1 MSNGDETEIKITV
14 EKTGRRVSR
23 TGEAKRITYV
33 EAVDREGTIHKT
45 TEVEKGIFDCG
56 HAGEMGAVCQT
67 CGSSF
72 TVCESCAKSSKFV
85 CSSCGR
91 ICCPSCSVESI
102 FHPGVRFCQRC
113 GFRGL
118 LREALRRK
126 E

>member
-1 MSNGDETEIKITV
+1 MSDETEIKVTV
-14 EKTGRRVSR
+14 EKTGSRVSR

-33 EAVDREGTIHKT
+33 EAVDKEGTIHKT

-56 HAGEMGAVCQT
+56 HAGEMGAVCQF
-67 CGSSF
+67 CNSF
-72 TVCESCAKSSKFV
+72 TICETDAKSGKFT
-85 CSSCGR
+85 CSMCGR
-91 ICCPSCSVESI
+91 IVCPNCSVESL

-118 LREALRRK
+118 MREALRRK